1 MMAAAPEP
9 PKPRILVVEDESE
22 VRARIRGELER
33 RYGSD
38 YRVRCVGSAT
48 DALARIEG
56 WRDAG
61 DPVAL
66 VLADQWMPDMLGE
79 DFLACA
85 RALYPDAKRA
95 LLVKFGA
102 WGHRDTADA
111 MLRAMARGNIDYYVL
126 KPWRRADEY
135 FHRTITEFLQ
145 EWERASSG
153 APQEVAVV
161 CEWRSPRAHQLRQ
174 LLARNGVP
182 HVAHDTD
189 SPEGRRILAEAD
201 QEGTREPVVVL
212 VGGGVLVD
220 PTNAELAD
228 AYGVSTRLDERS
240 DFDVVVVGAGPA
252 GLAAAVYAS
261 SEGLDTLVVER
272 ESIGGQA
279 GSSSKIRNYLGFA
292 RGVSGAE
299 LAQRAYQQAWIFGA
313 RFLHTR
319 SVTALRPEG
328 GRYALELSDGSE
340 ATAAAVVLA
349 TGIAYRRLGIPELE
363 ALQGTG
369 VFYGA
374 SVSEA
379 RAHTG
384 QEVYVVGGGNSA
396 GQAAVHLGRYAARVT
411 ILVRRASLAETMSS
425 YLINEIDAAENIEV
439 RPHTEV
445 TGGAGEGALKS
456 LELRDCRT
464 GELETVPAA
473 ALFLMIGA
481 QPHTEWLPE
490 TISRDERGYLLTGSD
505 LPESDWLLERPQ
517 LMLETS
523 LPGVFAVGDA
533 RHGSTKRVASAVGEG
548 SVVIEQVHQLL
559 TQRATPH
566 PAPARTS

>member
-1 MMAAAPEP
+1 MADAPEP
-9 PKPRILVVEDESE
+9 PKPRVLVVEDERE

-48 DALARIEG
+48 DALARLEG

-61 DPVAL
+61 DKVAL

-102 WGHRDTADA
+102 WGDRDTADA

-153 APQEVAVV
+153 APQEVAIV
-161 CEWRSPRAHQLRQ
+161 CEWRSPRSHQLRQ

-201 QEGTREPVVVL
+201 QEGTRKPVVVL
-212 VGGGVLVD
+212 EGGGLLVD
-220 PTNAELAD
+220 PTNAELAS
-228 AYGVSTRLDERS
+228 AYGVSTTLDDRS

-272 ESIGGQA
+272 EAIGGQA

-328 GRYALELSDGSE
+328 GRHALELSDGSR
-340 ATAAAVVLA
+340 ATATAVVLA
-349 TGIAYRRLGIPELE
+349 TGIAYRRLGIADLEELT
-363 ALQGTG
+363 GTG

-384 QEVYVVGGGNSA
+384 QEVFVVGGGNSA

-411 ILVRRASLAETMSS
+411 ILVRRASLAETMSR
-425 YLINEIDAAENIEV
+425 YLIDEIEAAENIEV

-445 TGGAGEGALKS
+445 VGGSGEGALKS

-464 GELETVPAA
+464 GDLETLPAA

-490 TISRDERGYLLTGSD
+490 AICRDERGYLLTGSD
-505 LPESDWLLERPQ
+505 LREGDWPLERPQ

-523 LPGVFAVGDA
+523 MPGVFAVGDA

-548 SVVIEQVHQLL
+548 SVVIEQVHQLMAQAESAGRL
-559 TQRATPH
+559 HGAAT
-566 PAPARTS
+566 

>member
-1 MMAAAPEP
+1 MPAAAEP
-9 PKPRILVVEDESE
+9 PRPRVLVVEDESE

-33 RYGSD
+33 RYGAD
-38 YRVRCVGSAT
+38 YRVRCVGSAV
-48 DALARIEG
+48 DALAKLEG
-56 WRDAG
+56 WREAG

-66 VLADQWMPDMLGE
+66 VLADQWMPDMTGE

-95 LLVKFGA
+95 LLVQFGA
-102 WGHRDTADA
+102 WGDRDTADA
-111 MLRAMARGNIDYYVL
+111 MLRAMARGSIDYYVL

-145 EWERASSG
+145 EWERASS
-153 APQEVAVV
+153 ASPQEVAVV

-189 SPEGRRILAEAD
+189 SPDGRRILAEND
-201 QEGTREPVVVL
+201 QEGTRDPVVVL

-220 PTNAELAD
+220 PTNAELAN
-228 AYGVSTRLDERS
+228 AYGVSTSLEDRS

-279 GSSSKIRNYLGFA
+279 GSSSLIRNYLGFA

-319 SVTALRPEG
+319 SVTALRPDG
-328 GRYALELSDGSE
+328 GRHVLELSDGSQ
-340 ATAAAVVLA
+340 ATATAVVLA

-363 ALQGTG
+363 GLVGTG

-411 ILVRRASLAETMSS
+411 ILVRRGSLAETMSS
-425 YLINEIDAAENIEV
+425 YLIHEINESENIEV
-439 RPHTEV
+439 RAHTEV
-445 TGGAGEGALKS
+445 TGCAGDGS
-456 LELRDCRT
+456 LDAIELRDCRT
-464 GELETVPAA
+464 GRAETVPAA

-481 QPHTEWLPE
+481 QPHTSWLPD
-490 TISRDERGYLLTGSD
+490 TICRDTRGYLLTGSD
-505 LPESDWLLERPQ
+505 LPEGDWPLERPQ

-548 SVVIEQVHQLL
+548 SVVIEQVHQLMASAGSPSRL
-559 TQRATPH
+559 HGAAT
-566 PAPARTS
+566 